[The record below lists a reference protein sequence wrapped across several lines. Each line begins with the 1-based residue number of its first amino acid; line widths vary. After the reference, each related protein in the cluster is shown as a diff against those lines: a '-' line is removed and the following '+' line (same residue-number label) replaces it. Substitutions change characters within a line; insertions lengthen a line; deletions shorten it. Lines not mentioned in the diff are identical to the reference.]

1 MVLELVSLKK
11 GDIFKVSEVL
21 KLVSYIKEDML
32 LVNFFYFIKFM
43 INFVFLDKERVKEC
57 FWNM

>member
-32 LVNFFYFIKFM
+32 LVNFFYFIKFI